1 MRLRAR
7 FVTARVRALVLSSIL
22 GAFSICFTFGGEQED
37 FTIVVLPDTQNYVE
51 GINGT
56 PEIFN
61 AQTDWIVKNRD
72 ELDIVYVAHVGDC
85 VQHADL
91 ESEWIH
97 ADEAMSKLEQPPG
110 IPYGIAVGNHDKYVY
125 RSPPVLVD
133 RHHIETTRLYNKYFG
148 ATRFADKTWYGGHYG
163 TDNDNYYHLLSFGDL
178 DFIILY
184 LEYAVDSD
192 VLGWADTI
200 LEKYK
205 QRRAI
210 VVGHTLLKRDG
221 TFTNQGR
228 TVYKTLRD
236 NSNLFL
242 ILCGHYSE
250 EIYRTDTFAG
260 NTVYTVLV
268 DYQDR
273 ENGGDGW
280 LRIMRFSPA
289 ENRIFLTTYS
299 PTLDR
304 FETDAN
310 SKFTLDYDM
319 SP

>member
-1 MRLRAR
+1 
-7 FVTARVRALVLSSIL
+7 
-22 GAFSICFTFGGEQED
+22 
-37 FTIVVLPDTQNYVE
+37 
-51 GINGT
+51 
-56 PEIFN
+56 
-61 AQTDWIVKNRD
+61 
-72 ELDIVYVAHVGDC
+72 VG
-85 VQHADL
+85 
-91 ESEWIH
+91 
-97 ADEAMSKLEQPPG
+97 
-110 IPYGIAVGNHDKYVY
+110 
-125 RSPPVLVD
+125 
-133 RHHIETTRLYNKYFG
+133 
-148 ATRFADKTWYGGHYG
+148 
-163 TDNDNYYHLLSFGDL
+163 
-178 DFIILY
+178 
-184 LEYAVDSD
+184 SD

-205 QRRAI
+205 ERRAI

-242 ILCGHYSE
+242 ILCGHYSG

-268 DYQDR
+268 DYQNR
-273 ENGGDGW
+273 ENGGNGW

-299 PTLDR
+299 PTLDS

-310 SKFTLDYDM
+310 SKFVLDYNM